1 MRVFSEMD
9 LSAEAEREALLAAR
23 TYVLPFGRQSWRG
36 HQGSSQGQGVGN
48 SIDFHDHRA
57 YQFGDDPRY
66 IHWAAYARTGQY
78 VMKLFRAEQSPLVE
92 ICVDV
97 TESMELTPEKALVTE
112 ALLKFCLANADR
124 VGAPVRVYA
133 VGGVSCAPVAV
144 EEIRAG
150 GWRSR
155 LGSGDRQEGRPIC
168 IQWRPQSMRIFISDL
183 LYPGDPLSLLGG
195 MSSGAGLSM
204 IFAPWDVQET
214 DWGVQGNV
222 ELEDCETH
230 VVAHRRV
237 TAEWAKRY
245 VQAYKRHFFLWNEA
259 CVRYNV
265 GLARVAGGKDFKTAL
280 AEEALRAGL
289 VEPA

>member
-1 MRVFSEMD
+1 MRVLSEMD
-9 LSAEAEREALLAAR
+9 LDMEAEREALLAAR

-97 TESMELTPEKALVTE
+97 TESMELTDEKILVTE
-112 ALLKFCLANADR
+112 ELLKFCLANADR
-124 VGAPVRVYA
+124 VGAPVRIYA
-133 VGGVSCAPVAV
+133 VSGASSVPVSV
-144 EEIRAG
+144 EEVRAG

-155 LGSGDRQEGRPIC
+155 LRQEDRQGGMPVRM
-168 IQWRPQSMRIFISDL
+168 QWRPQSMRILISDL
-183 LYPGDPLSLLGG
+183 LYPGDPLAVLGG
-195 MSSGAGLSM
+195 MSAGAGLSM
-204 IFAPWDVQET
+204 IFAPWVAQEA
-214 DWGVQGNV
+214 DWEVRGNV

-230 VVAHRRV
+230 DLVHRRI
-237 TAEWAKRY
+237 TTEWAKRY
-245 VQAYKRHFFLWNEA
+245 VKAYKRHFFLWDEA
-259 CVRYNV
+259 CIRYNV

-280 AEEALRAGL
+280 AEEALRSGL